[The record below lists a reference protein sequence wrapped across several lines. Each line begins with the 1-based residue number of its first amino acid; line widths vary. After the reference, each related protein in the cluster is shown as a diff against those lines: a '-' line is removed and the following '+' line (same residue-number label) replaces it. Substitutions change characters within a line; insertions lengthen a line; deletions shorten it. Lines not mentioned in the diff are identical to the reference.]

1 MEVVTPFVVAPWWEP
16 PEVQIAHNKEEA
28 LKNHDITT
36 LCSPPN
42 TTFIYTDGSGLEDRV
57 GAAAVEYNPRL
68 DGDQPQYKAHCLRKA
83 SKACLGTLQNS
94 TVFAGELKGID
105 MALDIPPWTAH
116 TDNIV
121 IFTDNQAT
129 LQQIADPKWCS
140 GQVYLDSIVKKLDHR
155 RALGTAVKFC
165 WVPAHKGVPGNE
177 LADTAA
183 KAAGEQVP
191 ESYQPILRSSVCT
204 KIKELA
210 MRHWEQAWE
219 AAPHGRV
226 TYLLEPVPHKSV
238 LQKHSVL
245 KKPESSV
252 LTQTRTGK
260 IALNA
265 YLFSIGRAEHPHC
278 HHCPLTRETVR
289 HVLMECPEY
298 EDLRV
303 NIFGHH
309 YTHMFYD
316 KRKLLSNPKTAKQV
330 VNFMLQTQVLGQFK
344 ALKTGPELDL

>member
-16 PEVQIAHNKEEA
+16 PEVQIAQSKEEA
-28 LKNHDITT
+28 LKYHDITI
-36 LCSPPN
+36 LCSPPD
-42 TTFIYTDGSGLEDRV
+42 TIFIYTDGSGLEDRV
-57 GAAAVEYNPRL
+57 GAAAVNYNPRL
-68 DGDQPQYKAHCLRKA
+68 DENQPHYKEHCLRKA

-105 MALDIPPWTAH
+105 MALDMPLWTEH
-116 TDNIV
+116 TGNIV

-129 LQQIADPKWCS
+129 LQQVADPKWCS
-140 GQVYLDSIVKKLDHR
+140 GQMYLDSIIEKLDCWR
-155 RALGTAVKFC
+155 SLGTTVKLC

-183 KAAGEQVP
+183 KAAGLQTP
-191 ESYQPILRSSVCT
+191 EDNQPILRSSVCT

-210 MRHWEQAWE
+210 MKHWEQAWE

-226 TYLLEPVPHKSV
+226 TYLLEPIPHKSV

-245 KKPESSV
+245 SKPESSV
-252 LTQTRTGK
+252 LIQTHTGK

-265 YLFSIGRAEHPHC
+265 YLYSIGRAEHPYC
-278 HHCPLTRETVR
+278 QYCPLTRETVH

-298 EDLRV
+298 EGLRA
-303 NIFGHH
+303 NIFGNHN
-309 YTHMFYD
+309 FYD
-316 KRKLLSNPKTAKQV
+316 KKKLLGNCKTAKQV